1 MPLPE
6 NIIILFYWTAPFDVI
21 GMDPITDANLT
32 RHKKLFCDHDIIN
45 IENLCNLDQCGSD
58 LFWFFALPLKWKD
71 ARRRAAARRRIL
83 GRFISAQKK
92 KTENHSQDFFRSVS
106 AHCHISLSMPV
117 YRF

>member
-1 MPLPE
+1 MRILDLTHTIAESMPVYPGTELPARKQANSYE
-6 NIIILFYWTAPFDVI
+6 KGGFKESLLCLYSRSGRTPDDAP
-21 GMDPITDANLT
+21 L
-32 RHKKLFCDHDIIN
+32 
-45 IENLCNLDQCGSD
+45 
-58 LFWFFALPLKWKD
+58 
-71 ARRRAAARRRIL
+71 RAVAIL